1 MSVMLRLRRMGSRKH
16 PFYRI
21 VAADS
26 RFQRDGRFL
35 EVLGYYDPK
44 SEPFKFEVDREK
56 TLNWLNKG
64 AQTSNT
70 VKSLLRRKGILQEYN
85 LSKLKVKNS
94 TEDTGKKE
102 VEEVNEK
109 PLDEKVDKAD

>member
-1 MSVMLRLRRMGSRKH
+1 LSVMLRLRRMGSRKH

-44 SEPFKFEVDREK
+44 SKPFKFDVDREK
-56 TLNWLNKG
+56 ALNWLNKG
-64 AQTSNT
+64 AQTSET
-70 VKSLLRRKGILQEYN
+70 VRSLLRKEGIMQEYN
-85 LSKLKVKNS
+85 LSKIKVTNAS
-94 TEDTGKKE
+94 DDAGKKE
-102 VEEVNEK
+102 VKAEK
-109 PLDEKVDKAD
+109 EKTLDEKVDKAE

>member
-1 MSVMLRLRRMGSRKH
+1 MLRLRRMGSRKH

-44 SEPFKFEVDREK
+44 SKPFKFDVDREK

-64 AQTSNT
+64 AQTSGT
-70 VKSLLRRKGILQEYN
+70 VKSLLRREGILQEYN
-85 LSKLKVKNS
+85 LSKIKGES
-94 TEDTGKKE
+94 SSEDAGKKE
-102 VEEVNEK
+102 VEAVIEK